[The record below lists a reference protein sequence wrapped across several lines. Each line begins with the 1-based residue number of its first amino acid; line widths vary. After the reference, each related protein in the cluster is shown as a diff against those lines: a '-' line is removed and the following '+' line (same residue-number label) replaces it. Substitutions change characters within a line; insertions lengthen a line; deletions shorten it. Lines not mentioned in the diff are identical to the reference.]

1 MSNQVSKYRFVS
13 EQEYFNLKASYS
25 SQVQENQRL
34 NAEVQRLN
42 TIINQLSEDAVA
54 AREEAANYRE
64 MYQSLRE
71 GKYLLIPK

>member
-1 MSNQVSKYRFVS
+1 MSDQVSKYRFIS

-42 TIINQLSEDAVA
+42 TMVKQLSEDAA
-54 AREEAANYRE
+54 AAQVEAANYRD
-64 MYQSLRE
+64 MYLSLRE

>member
-1 MSNQVSKYRFVS
+1 MSDQVSKYRFVN
-13 EQEYFNLKASYS
+13 EQEYLNLKASYR

-42 TIINQLSEDAVA
+42 TLIQQLSEDAVA

-64 MYQSLRE
+64 MYLSLRE

>member
-1 MSNQVSKYRFVS
+1 MSDQVSKYRFIS

-25 SQVQENQRL
+25 SQVQENQKL

-42 TIINQLSEDAVA
+42 TMVQQLSEEA
-54 AREEAANYRE
+54 AAAKVEAANYRE

>member
-1 MSNQVSKYRFVS
+1 MSDQVSKYRFIS
-13 EQEYFNLKASYS
+13 EQEYFNLKTSYS

-42 TIINQLSEDAVA
+42 TMINLLSEDVTA
-54 AREEAANYRE
+54 AREEASKYRE
-64 MYQSLRE
+64 MYLSLRE